1 MQARPPNHGFHET
14 RNTRHESQLLRP
26 PEPPRPPTS
35 RCFSV
40 HDCSLLF
47 GIVQQKILPLS
58 QCPLFVHIGNAACK
72 VFTKHESRNTV
83 FPVPAATPM
92 RATPSPTN
100 GFFTRH
106 ETRNTNHGLY
116 ASLPTISHYF
126 PRFPGISR
134 PPHPPPPIKC
144 PRAVR
149 LSWSAAR
156 DCRAARLLLPARCG
170 AVMERH
176 ERHIAPEPVS
186 AARRQ
191 PQLPPPSGFV
201 PLRRTPN
208 ATMLR
213 KRNVMDCVDGS
224 CVCIDTLEGRAYHIV
239 SFVHLGGRS

>member
-58 QCPLFVHIGNAACK
+58 QCPLFVHIGNAAFMVLHGTRVTKHGFPRPCGDSRESNPK
-72 VFTKHESRNTV
+72 PDQRVFTKHE
-83 FPVPAATPM
+83 
-92 RATPSPTN
+92 
-100 GFFTRH
+100 TRG
-106 ETRNTNHGLY
+106 TNHGFY
-116 ASLPTISHYF
+116 ASLPTISHHF

-134 PPHPPPPIKC
+134 PPTPPPPMKC

-156 DCRAARLLLPARCG
+156 TAVPRRPVTAFLRAVGRLWSGMSGILPLSQCPR
-170 AVMERH
+170 AVSR
-176 ERHIAPEPVS
+176 S
-186 AARRQ
+186 YRR
-191 PQLPPPSGFV
+191 PP
-201 PLRRTPN
+201 
-208 ATMLR
+208 
-213 KRNVMDCVDGS
+213 GS
-224 CVCIDTLEGRAYHIV
+224 CLCGER
-239 SFVHLGGRS
+239 RMKPC